1 MSIELELRLEGQDAN
16 EETLLELMDWLE
28 WSDIDGLT
36 IQRKA
41 LPPVEGYQSTELDLV
56 TFTMI
61 ALTIPQTIVAV
72 RQLTHDIA
80 EIFTQWQ
87 QETESQVSINPK
99 LNNVSAEME
108 QLNQQI
114 QAILDEMKQKC
125 QKHK

>member
-114 QAILDEMKQKC
+114 QALLDEMKQKC

>member
-41 LPPVEGYQSTELDLV
+41 LPPVEGYQSTELDPV

-61 ALTIPQTIVAV
+61 ALTIPPAIVALK
-72 RQLTHDIA
+72 QLTHGIA
-80 EIFTQWQ
+80 EVFTQWQ

-114 QAILDEMKQKC
+114 QALLDEMKQKC